1 MFDHIAP
8 TIFWPAFVLC
18 VFVFS
23 LVAGLA
29 VSALIRW
36 VDTPSNRYVERDW
49 HTERKCRATRN
60 GFKTRAG
67 IR

>member
-1 MFDHIAP
+1 MFDHIHP

-36 VDTPSNRYVERDW
+36 VDTPENRYVERDW
-49 HTERKCRATRN
+49 HTEQRCRSSRRA
-60 GFKTRAG
+60 FKTRAG
-67 IR
+67 IQ

>member
-1 MFDHIAP
+1 MFDHIHP

-23 LVAGLA
+23 LIVGLGIGL
-29 VSALIRW
+29 LIRW
-36 VDTPSNRYVERDW
+36 VDTPANRYVERDW
-49 HTERKCRATRN
+49 HTEHKCRITRN